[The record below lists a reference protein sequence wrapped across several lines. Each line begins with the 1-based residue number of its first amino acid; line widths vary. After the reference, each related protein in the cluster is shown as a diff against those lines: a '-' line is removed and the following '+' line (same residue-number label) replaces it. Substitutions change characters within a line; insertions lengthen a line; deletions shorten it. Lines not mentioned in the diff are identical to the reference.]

1 MNYLHAFHAGNFADV
16 HKHIVL
22 LMLLEYLRK
31 KPKPFFVLDTH
42 AGRGLYDLKSD
53 EAQRGG
59 EWQGGVAKVLAA
71 QLNIPEISA
80 YLQAIQQSPSGERAL
95 RFYPGSPLLIA
106 GQLRDN
112 DRAVFVEQQLEEAA
126 ALKNELRGRARVS
139 VLAQDGY
146 AAIKANLPPKEN
158 RGLVLIDPPFEVADE
173 FERLAKALI
182 SGLER
187 WPNGMFCAW
196 YPIKAD
202 SAHTRFHQQL
212 KSSGLKKLLLSE
224 FNIKPADSPLGL
236 NGSGLLIVNPPYQLD
251 ERMREVLPVLRRA
264 LSADGGGGVRVE
276 WLVGE

>member
-1 MNYLHAFHAGNFADV
+1 VNYLHAFHAGNFADV

-22 LMLLEYLRK
+22 LMLLEHLRK

-42 AGRGLYDLKSD
+42 AGRGLYDLKSE

-59 EWQGGVAKVLAA
+59 EWQNGVAKVTAS
-71 QLNIPEISA
+71 QLNFPEISA

-106 GQLRDN
+106 GKLREN
-112 DRAVFVEQQLEEAA
+112 DRAVFVEQQPEEAA
-126 ALKNELRGRARVS
+126 ALRNELRGRTRVS

-173 FERLAKALI
+173 FERLAKALQL
-182 SGLER
+182 GLER

-202 SAHTRFHQQL
+202 ATHLKFHRQL
-212 KSSGLKKLLLSE
+212 KDAGLKKLLLSE
-224 FNIKPADSPLGL
+224 FNIKPVDSPLGL
-236 NGSGLLIVNPPYQLD
+236 NGSGLLIANPPYQLD
-251 ERMREVLPVLRRA
+251 ERMRAILSALHLA
-264 LSADGGGGVRVE
+264 LSSDRSGGVKVE
-276 WLVGE
+276 WLAGE